1 MYTRSFDHPLIEARV
16 LISLL
21 EPMSFERIPPPGA
34 RIYEQLS
41 LSLSSLEEK
50 RNSRASFESSANPEI
65 DEAGGDGVF
74 SAQ

>member
-1 MYTRSFDHPLIEARV
+1 
-16 LISLL
+16 
-21 EPMSFERIPPPGA
+21 MSFERIPPPGA

>member
-1 MYTRSFDHPLIEARV
+1 
-16 LISLL
+16 
-21 EPMSFERIPPPGA
+21 MSFERIPPPDA

>member
-21 EPMSFERIPPPGA
+21 EPMSFERIPPPVQ
-34 RIYEQLS
+34 EFMSSS
-41 LSLSSLEEK
+41 LSLSSLEER